1 MYYLGV
7 DFGSQ
12 QDYTAIALVRRN
24 EVIDANQNAAGI
36 ITQERVKTEYQLL
49 YLERMELGTPYT
61 QIVAH
66 IKHIISDNELSGSI
80 TTVADA
86 TGVGLPVIQMMR
98 EALIYPLVAIGIHGG
113 NQINEKQGGY
123 SVPKRDL
130 VTALLTVV
138 QSRRLRV
145 AGNIRHRQQLIHE
158 MQSFK
163 MKQTKSGN
171 DSYEALMEKDHD
183 DLVLALA
190 YAIWYPERTLG
201 TGAFDMSPTPP
212 SNYDALS
219 QHYT

>member
-12 QDYTAIALVRRN
+12 QDYTALALVRRMP
-24 EVIDANQNAAGI
+24 VLKQKQNPAGI
-36 ITQERVKTEYQLL
+36 ISAETTKIEYQLL

-61 QIVAH
+61 QIVDHVAQ
-66 IKHIISDNELSGSI
+66 IIRDEEVRGEI
-80 TTVADA
+80 TVIADA

-98 EALIYPLVAIGIHGG
+98 ERGIQPLVAIGIHGG

-130 VTALLTVV
+130 VSSLVV
-138 QSRRLRV
+138 VLQSRRLRV
-145 AGNIRHRQQLIHE
+145 AAGIKHRQQLVHE

-163 MKQTKSGN
+163 MKQTKTGA

-183 DLVLALA
+183 DLVLALT
-190 YAIWYPERTLG
+190 YAIWYPERTMG
-201 TGAFDMSPTPP
+201 SGVANMQPKPP
-212 SNYDALS
+212 ESYDAL
-219 QHYT
+219 QTV